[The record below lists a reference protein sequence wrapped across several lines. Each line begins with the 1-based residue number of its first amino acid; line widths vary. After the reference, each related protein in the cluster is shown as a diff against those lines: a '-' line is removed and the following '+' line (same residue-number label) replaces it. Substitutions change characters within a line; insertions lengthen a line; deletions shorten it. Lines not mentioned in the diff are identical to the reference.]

1 MDWKIVCAVVA
12 VASQAAAVE
21 VPFQQR
27 VVGMG
32 EDEVQNVVAI
42 DFDSDGDTDILSGSA
57 ITNRVVLFESDGA
70 VLPVYTRVNIVT
82 GAPGLVSFGV
92 ADMDGDGDLDIVTA
106 TGSDRSVSWHEQ
118 TPNAM
123 PEMPPDFT
131 RHIILTVPEPANIAR
146 VRVADMDGD
155 GDPDVVYGGLTRF
168 GWLDNDGEDEPMF
181 TDRAIPTGN
190 VLPQDFRVS
199 DLNNDGDRDIVLC
212 GTLGTTFLLWL
223 ESDGAVP
230 PTFTEHPIT
239 SVLTMPRSLVIADI
253 NRDSALDIAVASAA
267 SDAVAWYESSGGGLP
282 EFSEHLVTETLTSAS
297 SIVAQDLDS
306 NGFVDLVVSSG
317 SSNRV
322 VWFDSSGSATP
333 VFTERE
339 IMGAG
344 VSSPREIVAADAD
357 GDSDPDVIVAS
368 SGLDQVIYF
377 ANELAPVRNLTQG
390 VVYQTIGEALL
401 EARDNDEI
409 TVAAFRFPDEVVID
423 FDSVGATLRS
433 SGAITQPK
441 AGSYVLA
448 DGARLAAS
456 APGGV
461 TLVGQLQAPLGA
473 RSELGGAFVLNSD
486 SSELLVDP
494 GATLV
499 LDDGATLTNDGV
511 LDVLG
516 GSVLADG
523 AVVNTGDIAIIQGTL
538 SGDTLDNAGMLT
550 GSADIF
556 ADVTNA
562 GGMTIN
568 ADSLIAGALTNDG
581 TVTIQN
587 GVLTILGALTNN
599 GTIVGD
605 STRGASPDG
614 FFIDGTLLLGASSS
628 LTLPAG
634 AAVSLSGDFGAA
646 IDDAHRF
653 DLADAELRLTGVG
666 PLQRVE
672 AMSADVGAD
681 SLGLTRG
688 PGRFPLGALSVGL
701 TPAVVELV
709 DIYDNDGAPGQ
720 EAVYT
725 RRLTVAPGAELRTN
739 GVRVYYQTLSLQ
751 GSVDTPANLIAL
763 ASTCPADFSGDGLVD
778 SQDLAALLAQWD
790 QPGFADLNGDG
801 IVEAGDLASV
811 LAAWGP
817 CP

>member
-12 VASQAAAVE
+12 VAGTAAAVE

-32 EDEVQNVVAI
+32 EDEVQNVVAV
-42 DFDSDGDTDILSGSA
+42 DFDGDGDTDILSGSA

-92 ADMDGDGDLDIVTA
+92 ADIDGDGDLDIVTA
-106 TGSDRSVSWHEQ
+106 TGSDRSVSWYEQ
-118 TPNAM
+118 TPNPV
-123 PEMPPDFT
+123 PEMPPVFT
-131 RHIILTVPEPANIAR
+131 RHTILTVTDPANIAR
-146 VRVADMDGD
+146 VRVADLDNDGD
-155 GDPDVVYGGLTRF
+155 ADVVYGGLTRF
-168 GWLDNDGEDEPMF
+168 GWLENDGEDKPEF
-181 TDRAIPTGN
+181 TDHAIPTGS
-190 VLPQDFRVS
+190 VLPQDFRVG

-230 PTFTEHPIT
+230 PTFTEHAIT
-239 SVLTMPRSLVIADI
+239 TTLTMPRSLVIADI
-253 NRDSALDIAVASAA
+253 NRDQVADIAVASAA
-267 SDAVAWYESSGGGLP
+267 SDAVAWYQSSGGVVP
-282 EFSEHLVTETLTSAS
+282 EFSEHLVTETLTGASA
-297 SIVAQDLDS
+297 IVAQDLDS
-306 NGFVDLVVSSG
+306 NGFIDLVVSSG
-317 SSNRV
+317 SNNRV

-333 VFTERE
+333 VFTERP
-339 IMGAG
+339 ITGTG
-344 VSSPREIVAADAD
+344 ISSPREIVAADAD

-390 VVYQTIGEALL
+390 VVYQTIGDALL

-409 TVAAFRFPDEVVID
+409 TVAAFRFPDETTID

-433 SGAITQPK
+433 SGSIAQPEG
-441 AGSYVLA
+441 GSYTLA
-448 DGARLAAS
+448 DGARLAATP
-456 APGGV
+456 PGGV
-461 TLVGQLQAPLGA
+461 TIVGELHTPLGA
-473 RSELGGAFVLNSD
+473 RSELGGVSVLNT
-486 SSELLVDP
+486 SSAEILVDP

-523 AVVNTGDIAIIQGTL
+523 AVLNSGDIAIIQGTL
-538 SGDTLDNAGMLT
+538 SGDTFENTGTFA
-550 GSADIF
+550 GSANVF

-599 GTIVGD
+599 GTIVGE

-614 FFIDGTLLLGASSS
+614 FFIDGTLVLGASSS

-634 AAVSLSGDFGAA
+634 ASVAVSGDFGAA
-646 IDDAHRF
+646 IDGFARF
-653 DLADAELRLTGVG
+653 DLVDAELRLAGVG
-666 PLQRVE
+666 QLQRVE
-672 AMSADVGAD
+672 AMSADIGAD
-681 SLGLTRG
+681 TLGLTRG
-688 PGRFPLGALSVGL
+688 AGRFPLGALSLGL

-725 RRLTVAPGAELRTN
+725 RHLSIASGAELRTN
-739 GVRVYYQTLSLQ
+739 GVRVYYQTLSLL
-751 GSVDTPANLIAL
+751 GTVDAPANLIAL
-763 ASTCPADFSGDGLVD
+763 ANTCPPDFSGDGTVD

-790 QPGFADLNGDG
+790 LPGFADLNGDG
-801 IVEAGDLASV
+801 IVEAGDLAVV
-811 LAAWGP
+811 LASWGA